1 MGFLRLIIIILTMII
16 GIYFS
21 IINNYIIS
29 ALSIIFLLDMFDI
42 SYYYNDMVKYKIK
55 CINMKFDLVKNKTT
69 I

>member
-1 MGFLRLIIIILTMII
+1 MKFLRLIIIIFTMII

-29 ALSIIFLLDMFDI
+29 ILSIIFLLDMI
-42 SYYYNDMVKYKIK
+42 NTSYYYNYMCKYKSKYIS
-55 CINMKFDLVKNKTT
+55 MKFNLIKNKNN